1 MKKLFT
7 KMLLIFFILSISIIS
22 ISYFT
27 HNINSNKDIKTE
39 DFKKVTAVSTG
50 YEKCGEKTVT
60 QTSNKSNKS
69 NKSKYSNKKTK
80 TKTITKTV
88 PLYKTSLEYN
98 VDGKTYTIS
107 ISNLK
112 LDPGDKKTIYYNI
125 KNPSDYVTTLNT
137 PVSSK
142 GAFSFIFSMFFKIF
156 SKLFL
161 LIIILV
167 ILKNLKPIIQNI
179 KNLSGR

>member
-39 DFKKVTAVSTG
+39 DFKKVTAISTG
-50 YEKCGEKTVT
+50 YEKCGEKKVT
-60 QTSNKSNKS
+60 QTSNKS
-69 NKSKYSNKKTK
+69 NKSKYSNKNKK

-88 PLYKTSLEYN
+88 PVYKTSLEYDVN
-98 VDGKTYTIS
+98 GKTYTIS

-112 LDPGDKKTIYYNI
+112 LEPGDKKTIYYNI

-142 GAFSFIFSMFFKIF
+142 SAFSFIFSMFFKIF